1 MKKPSIAT
9 KVLIGTSFIVLAC
22 FFLFQSCGNKD
33 MSQQIRK
40 VDSLKDKVKEA
51 ENTMVIDIST
61 IKSRYDTIQRMDS
74 FIKRNYNREVTDRF
88 SSIMNQ
94 YSAIKSNYRNFIKNY
109 KLVKYENEKHSK
121 RLNDLKKDLI
131 EGNITQKKFKSIYQ
145 EEKKIINDH
154 LKRVKNLVASITR
167 IEQQYRRTQDK
178 VAKRYRMIKRD
189 NP

>member
-1 MKKPSIAT
+1 MKYPSMST
-9 KVLIGTSFIVLAC
+9 KVLIGTSIITLAC
-22 FFLFQSCGNKD
+22 FFLFQSCGNRD

-40 VDSLKDKVKEA
+40 VDSLKNKVKEA

-61 IKSRYDTIQRMDS
+61 IKARYDTIQRMDS
-74 FIKRNYNREVTDRF
+74 VIKKDYDRKVTDRF

-109 KLVKYENEKHSK
+109 KLVQYENEKHRK

-131 EGNITQKKFKSIYQ
+131 KSNITRKKFKSIYQ
-145 EEKKIINDH
+145 EEKKIIDDH

-167 IEQQYRRTQDK
+167 IEQQYRRTQEK
-178 VAKRYRMIKRD
+178 VAKRYRMLKQD
-189 NP
+189 NS

>member
-1 MKKPSIAT
+1 MKYPSMST
-9 KVLIGTSFIVLAC
+9 KVLIGASFITLAC
-22 FFLFQSCGNKD
+22 FFLLQSCGNKD

-51 ENTMVIDIST
+51 ENTMVIDIKT
-61 IKSRYDTIQRMDS
+61 IKARYDTIQRMDS
-74 FIKRNYNREVTDRF
+74 FIRNNYDRKITDRF
-88 SSIMNQ
+88 STIMNQ

-109 KLVKYENEKHSK
+109 KLVQYENKKHRK

-131 EGNITQKKFKSIYQ
+131 EGNITLKKFKSIYK
-145 EEKKIINDH
+145 EEKKIINEH

-178 VAKRYRMIKRD
+178 VAKRYHMLKQD